1 MHTPEASELHLQES
15 TKTHNTIVELMQ
27 NRLLWNTDLES
38 ALKIITIRC
47 AIALNVN
54 RTSVWYMVNNQYLEC
69 QILYD
74 KLQKKTY
81 KGQHLLFQKNPA
93 YFEAIEANQILDAH
107 DAQKDPRTK
116 AFADS
121 YLIPLNIHSILDAS
135 FRHEGHTEGVVC
147 FEHTGSARIWSF
159 EEQTFA
165 VSVSG
170 LVSNL
175 RIFYALKDSET
186 RYRLLYDQCGDGVLI
201 IHNNQIMDCNQ
212 TAVNIFG
219 NSKADI
225 IGRTIDHLSPKYQP
239 DGSDSS
245 QASKA
250 YINKALQGQEQSFEW
265 LHLRLNDKPFYTD
278 NKLNRLEING
288 HPHLICTIHDINAHK
303 IATKQI
309 IELNSLQKA
318 IFDGAKYS
326 IISTD
331 TNGTIQTFNKAA
343 EEMLGYTAQEMIGK
357 ESPALIHKESEV
369 IDRSKELAELL
380 GLPSISGFDVFIT
393 LCKEMRS
400 EEREWTYIH
409 KCGKEIPV
417 LLSVTALHSNHNEI
431 TGYLGIAY
439 DITQRKQA
447 EEDLKSSQKELE
459 YQAHHDSLTGLPNR
473 AQLHTTTKQELHKAS
488 ENNQSLALML
498 LDLDRFK
505 EVNDTLGHHIGDRL
519 LQKLAIKLNNA
530 ALQYKALPFRL
541 GGDEF
546 AILLSGLTSH
556 NHAYVLAEFINDS
569 IKQPF
574 EIDDVTLELGAS
586 IGIALYPEH
595 GSNSHDLL
603 RCADIAMYNAKS
615 QSSGVSIYNLEQD
628 SHSPRRLQLMAEL
641 GVAIRDAQL
650 ILYYQPKIELKN
662 QKCIGFEALIR
673 WEHPVLGMIP
683 PSEFIHLAEMSNA
696 IHSLS
701 LWVITHAIQQLK
713 KWQGLGIYLPIAIN
727 LSARNLINQ
736 SLPDI
741 IKNLLKEYDVAA
753 KWLEVEI
760 TESAF
765 ISDPERAESVTREIS
780 KLGIA
785 LSIDDFGTGYSS
797 LSYLKRL
804 PIQTLKVDRSF
815 VDGMLSSKQDAA
827 IVHSTIGLAHSFGLT
842 VVAEG
847 VENKETLD
855 AITQLNCEHAQGYF
869 ICKPAPEKQILAWYY
884 SQLST

>member
-1 MHTPEASELHLQES
+1 MHTPEASELNFSQNA
-15 TKTHNTIVELMQ
+15 KAHNTIVELMQ

-54 RTSVWYMVNNQYLEC
+54 RTSVWYMVDNQYLEC

-74 KLQKKTY
+74 KLQKRTY
-81 KGQHLLFQKNPA
+81 KGHHLLFQRNPA
-93 YFEAIEANQILDAH
+93 YFEAIEENQILDAH
-107 DAQKDPRTK
+107 NAQKDPRTK
-116 AFADS
+116 AFAQE

-135 FRHEGHTEGVVC
+135 FRHEGRTEGVIC
-147 FEHTGSARIWSF
+147 FEHTGSPRIWST

-175 RIFYALKDSET
+175 RIFYALKDSEA
-186 RYRLLYDQCGDGVLI
+186 RYRLLYDQCADGVLI

-212 TAVNIFG
+212 TAVSIFG

-225 IGRTIDHLSPKYQP
+225 IGRTIDHLSPKFQP
-239 DGSDSS
+239 NGSDSS
-245 QASKA
+245 QASKTF
-250 YINKALQGQEQSFEW
+250 IKKALQGEEQSIEW
-265 LHLRLNDKPFYTD
+265 QHVRLNGVPFYAD
-278 NKLNRLEING
+278 IKLNRLEING
-288 HPHLICTIHDINAHK
+288 HPHLICTIHDINDHK
-303 IATKQI
+303 VAVKRIL
-309 IELNSLQKA
+309 ELNSLQKA

-331 TNGTIQTFNKAA
+331 TKGTIQTFNKAA
-343 EEMLGYTAQEMIGK
+343 EEMLGYTAEEMIGIQ
-357 ESPALIHKESEV
+357 SPSLIHKKSEV
-369 IDRSKELAELL
+369 ISRAKELAEQLNS
-380 GLPSISGFDVFIT
+380 PNISGFDVFIA
-393 LCKEMRS
+393 LCKEAKS

-409 KCGKEIPV
+409 KSGREIPV
-417 LLSVTALHSNHNEI
+417 LLSVTALHSDNDKI
-431 TGYLGIAY
+431 TGYLGISY
-439 DITQRKQA
+439 DITQRKKA
-447 EEDLKSSQKELE
+447 EKDLQTSQKKLE
-459 YQAHHDSLTGLPNR
+459 HQAYHDSLTGLPNR
-473 AQLHTTTKQELHKAS
+473 AQLHTTTKQALLQAS

-519 LQKLAIKLNNA
+519 LQKLAIKLNDT
-530 ALQYKALPFRL
+530 ALKYHAKPYRL

-546 AILLSGLTSH
+546 AILLPNLTSTD
-556 NHAYVLAEFINDS
+556 HAHMLAELINDS

-586 IGIALYPEH
+586 IGIAIYPEH

-603 RCADIAMYNAKS
+603 RYADIAMYNAKS
-615 QSSGVSIYNLEQD
+615 QSSGVSIYDQHQD

-641 GVAIRDAQL
+641 GVAIRDEQL
-650 ILYYQPKIELKN
+650 ILYYQPKIELIS

-673 WEHPVLGMIP
+673 WRHPTLGMIP
-683 PSEFIHLAEMSNA
+683 PAEFINLAEMSNT
-696 IHSLS
+696 IHTLS
-701 LWVITHAIQQLK
+701 LWVLEHAIQQLK
-713 KWQGLGIYLPIAIN
+713 KWHQLGIYLPIAVN

-736 SLPDI
+736 SLPEI
-741 IKNLLKEYDVAA
+741 IKSLLNEYEIDA
-753 KWLEVEI
+753 KWLEIEI

-780 KLGIA
+780 RLGVA

-815 VDGMLSSKQDAA
+815 VGGMLSNKQDAA
-827 IVHSTIGLAHSFGLT
+827 IVRSTIGLAHSFGLT

-847 VENKETLD
+847 VEDQETLD

-869 ICKPAPEKQILAWYY
+869 ICRPAPEDQILAWYY
-884 SQLST
+884 SQQSV